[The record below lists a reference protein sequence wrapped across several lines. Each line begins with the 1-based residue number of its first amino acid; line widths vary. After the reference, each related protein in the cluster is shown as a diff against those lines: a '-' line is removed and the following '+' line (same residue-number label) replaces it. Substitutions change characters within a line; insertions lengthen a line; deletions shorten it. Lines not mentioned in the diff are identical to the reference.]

1 MPEVL
6 RIESAPLRMLLGE
19 IAAFCDARGLAAYAT
34 GGFLRDALLGVPI
47 HDIDLTVAGDPL
59 EMGPPLANALAGTY
73 FPLREERG
81 QARILLGGRDLHVD
95 LMPLR
100 APDIEA
106 DLRLRDYTVDA
117 LGAGLGELAGGDAQI
132 IDPTGGFADLRA
144 RVVRMTGENALVD
157 DPLRL
162 LRGPR
167 IATQFGFQ
175 IEPQTVEAIRRNAG
189 SLPAAAVERQR
200 DELIRIFATERAADG
215 VRLLDQLG
223 LFARVLPEMEVT
235 RGVEQPKE
243 HHYDVLGHSL
253 AAVGALDI
261 LLGKQRPAASPPR
274 QLWDEVWGAL
284 DWCTGLREYFC
295 EEIVPGTPRRAL
307 LKLCGL
313 LHDIGK
319 PETKS
324 IEAGGRMRFFGHSDA
339 GARLA
344 GGLMRRLR
352 FSSRETAMVEAMI
365 GAHLRPV
372 QLGESAEGGRPSKRA
387 IYRFFR
393 DTADAGIETLF
404 LSLADH
410 LATVGANVSM
420 DGFRRHVALTAY
432 ILHFRFD
439 DEAIFSRQHLVD
451 GDDLMAAL
459 GIGPGALVGELLEA
473 VREAQAAGEIE
484 TREQALLLARAR
496 LEESSASAG
505 Q

>member
-1 MPEVL
+1 LPEVL
-6 RIESAPLRMLLGE
+6 RIEAAPLRTLLGE
-19 IAAFCDARGLAAYAT
+19 IAAFCDANGVVAYAT
-34 GGFLRDALLGVPI
+34 GGFLRDALLVAPI

-59 EMGPPLANALAGTY
+59 VMGPPLAVALGGTY

-81 QARILLGGRDLHVD
+81 QARILVDGGLHID

-117 LGAGLGELAGGDAQI
+117 LGAALDDLAIGEAQI
-132 IDPTGGFADLRA
+132 IDPTGGLADLRA
-144 RVVRMTGENALVD
+144 GVVRMTGETALVD

-167 IATQFGFQ
+167 IATQFGFR
-175 IEPQTVEAIRRNAG
+175 IEPETAEAIRRNAG
-189 SLPAAAVERQR
+189 RLAESGVERQR

-253 AAVGALDI
+253 AAVGALDM
-261 LLGKQRPAASPPR
+261 LLSEQRPAGSPAR
-274 QLWDEVWGAL
+274 QLWDEVWRTL
-284 DWCTGLREYFC
+284 EWCTDLREYFG

-339 GARLA
+339 GARIA

-352 FSSRETAMVEAMI
+352 FSSREVAMVEAMI
-365 GAHLRPV
+365 DAHLRPV
-372 QLGESAEGGRPSKRA
+372 QLGADAQGGRPSKRA

-410 LATVGANVSM
+410 LATVGPSVSV
-420 DGFRRHVALTAY
+420 DGFRWHVALTAH
-432 ILHFRFD
+432 ILHLRFD
-439 DEAIFSRQHLVD
+439 DETTLSPPRLVD

-459 GIGPGALVGELLEA
+459 GIGPGALLGELLEA
-473 VREAQAAGEIE
+473 VREAQAAGEIQ
-484 TREQALLLARAR
+484 TREQALSLARAR
-496 LEESSASAG
+496 LAESRASAG

>member
-1 MPEVL
+1 MPDVL
-6 RIESAPLRMLLGE
+6 RIKAAPLRTLLGE
-19 IAAFCDARGLAAYAT
+19 IAAFCDARSVAAYAT

-59 EMGPPLANALAGTY
+59 VIGPPLADALSGTY

-81 QARILLGGRDLHVD
+81 QARILLPGLGLHID

-117 LGAGLGELAGGDAQI
+117 LGAALDDLARGEAQI
-132 IDPTGGFADLRA
+132 IDPTGGLADLRA
-144 RVVRMTGENALVD
+144 GVVRMTGETALVD

-175 IEPQTVEAIRRNAG
+175 IEPATAEAIRHNAARL
-189 SLPAAAVERQR
+189 SETAVERQR
-200 DELIRIFATERAADG
+200 DELIRILATERAADG
-215 VRLLDQLG
+215 VRLLDELG
-223 LFARVLPEMEVT
+223 LFALVLPEMEVT
-235 RGVEQPKE
+235 REVEQPKE

-253 AAVGALDI
+253 AAVGALDV
-261 LLGKQRPAASPPR
+261 LLSEQRPAGSPAR
-274 QLWDEVWGAL
+274 HLWDEVWGAL
-284 DWCTGLREYFC
+284 EWCTDLRQYFC

-324 IEAGGRMRFFGHSDA
+324 FEAGGRMRFFGHSDA
-339 GARLA
+339 GARIA

-352 FSSRETAMVEAMI
+352 FSSREVAMVEAMI
-365 GAHLRPV
+365 DAHLRPV
-372 QLGESAEGGRPSKRA
+372 QLGQQGAPSKRA

-393 DTADAGIETLF
+393 DTADAGIDTLF

-410 LATVGANVSM
+410 LATVGPNVSLE
-420 DGFRRHVALTAY
+420 GFRLHVALTAH
-432 ILHFRFD
+432 ILHVRFD
-439 DEAIFSRQHLVD
+439 DETTLSPPRLVD

-459 GIGPGALVGELLEA
+459 GIAPGALIGQLLEA

-484 TREQALLLARAR
+484 TREQALSLARAR
-496 LEESSASAG
+496 LAESSASTG

>member
-1 MPEVL
+1 LPEVL
-6 RIESAPLRMLLGE
+6 RIEAAPLRTLLGE
-19 IAAFCDARGLAAYAT
+19 IASFCDANGVAAYAT
-34 GGFLRDALLGVPI
+34 GGFLRDALLGVLI

-59 EMGPPLANALAGTY
+59 AMGPLLAGVLGGTY

-81 QARILLGGRDLHVD
+81 QARILLGGGRHID

-100 APDIEA
+100 APDIAA
-106 DLRLRDYTVDA
+106 DLGLRDYTVDA
-117 LGAGLGELAGGDAQI
+117 LGASLRDLAGGEAQI

-144 RVVRMTGENALVD
+144 RVVRMTAETALVD

-162 LRGPR
+162 LRGSR
-167 IATQFGFQ
+167 IATQLEFQ
-175 IEPQTVEAIRRNAG
+175 IEPATAEAIRRNAAR
-189 SLPAAAVERQR
+189 LPEAAVERQR
-200 DELIRIFATERAADG
+200 DELIRIFSTEHAADG
-215 VRLLDQLG
+215 IRLLDRLG

-253 AAVGALDI
+253 AAVAALDMLLSETRPAGSPDAELWGAL
-261 LLGKQRPAASPPR
+261 
-274 QLWDEVWGAL
+274 WGAL
-284 DWCTGLREYFC
+284 DWCTGLRDHFR

-344 GGLMRRLR
+344 GRLMRRLR

-365 GAHLRPV
+365 DAHLRPV
-372 QLGESAEGGRPSKRA
+372 QLGEQGAPSKRA

-410 LATVGANVSM
+410 LATVGPNVSAE
-420 DGFRRHVALTAY
+420 GFRWHVALTAY
-432 ILHFRFD
+432 ILHLRLD
-439 DEAIFSRQHLVD
+439 DETTLSPPRLVD

-459 GIGPGALVGELLEA
+459 GIGPSAVIGQLLEA

-484 TREQALLLARAR
+484 TREEALSLARAR
-496 LEESSASAG
+496 LAESRASAG